1 MRDNGSGAGA
11 EDWTKRFVQHPMREA
26 VLGELHARPF
36 HALVTPRTVI
46 HYAFMSTAETAAED
60 RARLAARCEARGLP
74 KPGPNTRHMV
84 LKLGEAALR
93 WETHAEF
100 TTYSFDMPP
109 PKDGVDPLPAL
120 FGKDFQPP
128 GPLIVACRLELVHDD
143 VPLKERLAGFD
154 PASLAVSLVA
164 GGRALIAT
172 DFKPNDHGRTDI
184 LVVDTGMFPQ
194 EPGSTAQRLLEI
206 ETYRTMA
213 LLGLPETQRLTP
225 VIRRIE
231 SELSSITERIRMSSD
246 LEQNRHLLA
255 DLTGLAAD
263 LEAATATTGYR
274 FGASRAYFEIV
285 RARLDVIDE
294 KALDG
299 YVTWSVFLNRRL
311 LPAMRT
317 IQATDSGQSELAAKL
332 ARAAELLRTRVDVEL
347 ERQNKALL
355 ETMNRRGRIQLR
367 MQQTVEGLS
376 VAAISYYVIGLVSYL
391 AKTVTFINHSVD
403 PEAVTAAAV
412 LPVVLLVWLMV
423 RRIRR
428 AFEGPGHAEE

>member
-1 MRDNGSGAGA
+1 MRDNGTIA
-11 EDWTKRFVQHPMREA
+11 EDWTKRFVQHPLREA
-26 VLGELHARPF
+26 VLGEIHARPF
-36 HALVTPRTVI
+36 HPLVTPRTVL

-60 RARLAARCEARGLP
+60 RERLAARCEMRGIER
-74 KPGPNTRHMV
+74 PGPNTRHMV
-84 LKLGEAALR
+84 MKLGEASLR
-93 WETHAEF
+93 WETHTEF
-100 TTYSFDMPP
+100 TTYSFDLPP
-109 PKDGVDPLPAL
+109 PAEGVDPVPAL

-128 GPLIVACRLELVHDD
+128 GPLIVACRLDLVHDD
-143 VPLKERLAGFD
+143 KPIKERLASFD
-154 PASLAVSLVA
+154 PNSLAVSLVL
-164 GGRALIAT
+164 GGRALIAS
-172 DFKPNDHGRTDI
+172 DFRPNDHGRTDI
-184 LVVDTGMFPQ
+184 LVVDTGMYPQ
-194 EPGSTAQRLLEI
+194 EPGSTVQRLLEI

-213 LLGLPETQRLTP
+213 LLGLPETQRLGP
-225 VIRRIE
+225 IIRRIE
-231 SELSSITERIRMSSD
+231 GDLSSITERIRLSTD
-246 LEQNRHLLA
+246 LEQNRNLLA

-263 LEAATATTGYR
+263 LEAATAATGYR

-285 RARLDVIDE
+285 RARLDVVDE

-317 IQATDSGQSELAAKL
+317 IQATDIAQAELAAKL

-376 VAAISYYVIGLVSYL
+376 VAAISYYVIGLVGYL
-391 AKTVTFINHSVD
+391 AKSVTFIDHGID
-403 PEAVTAAAV
+403 PDLLTAVAV
-412 LPVVLLVWLMV
+412 VPVVLLVWLMV

-428 AFEGPGHAEE
+428 RFESHGHAEEE

>member
-11 EDWTKRFVQHPMREA
+11 GDWTKRFVQHPLREA

-36 HALVTPRTVI
+36 HPLVTPRTVL
-46 HYAFMSTAETAAED
+46 HYAFMSSAETAAED
-60 RARLAARCEARGLP
+60 RARLAARCEAKGIA
-74 KPGPNTRHMV
+74 KPEANTRHMV
-84 LKLGEAALR
+84 LQLGEASLR

-100 TTYSFDMPP
+100 TTYSFDMAPP
-109 PKDGVDPLPAL
+109 GESEDPVPAL
-120 FGKDFQPP
+120 FGHDFQPP
-128 GPLIVACRLELVHDD
+128 GPLIVACRLDLVHDD
-143 VPLKERLAGFD
+143 VPMKERLAVFD
-154 PASLAVSLVA
+154 PSSLAVSLVA
-164 GGRALIAT
+164 GGRALIAS
-172 DFKPNDHGRTDI
+172 DFRPNDHGRTDI
-184 LVVDTGMFPQ
+184 LIVDTGMFPQ

-225 VIRRIE
+225 IIRRIE
-231 SELSSITERIRMSSD
+231 SELSSISERIRLSSD

-263 LEAATATTGYR
+263 LEAATASTGYR
-274 FGASRAYFEIV
+274 FNASRAYYEIV
-285 RARLDVIDE
+285 RSRLDVIDE

-317 IQATDSGQSELAAKL
+317 IQATDGGQADLAAKL

-391 AKTVTFINHSVD
+391 AKTVTLINHAVD
-403 PEAVTAAAV
+403 PEVVTAVAV

-428 AFEGPGHAEE
+428 AFEGSGHAED

>member
-1 MRDNGSGAGA
+1 MRDNGSGASA
-11 EDWTKRFVQHPMREA
+11 EDWTKRFVQHPLREA

-36 HALVTPRTVI
+36 HPLRTPRTVI
-46 HYAFMSTAETAAED
+46 HYAFMSTAESAAQD
-60 RARLAARCEARGLP
+60 RERLASRCEAKGLS

-84 LKLGEAALR
+84 LPLGEAWLR

-109 PKDGVDPLPAL
+109 PKEGEDPLPAL
-120 FGKDFQPP
+120 FGREFHPP
-128 GPLIVACRLELVHDD
+128 GPLIVAARLDLVADD
-143 VPLKERLAGFD
+143 VPLKERLAAFD
-154 PASLAVSLVA
+154 PASLAVSLVN

-172 DFKPNDHGRTDI
+172 DFRPNDHGRTDI
-184 LVVDTGMFPQ
+184 LVVDTGMYPQ
-194 EPGSTAQRLLEI
+194 EPGSTVQRLLEI

-231 SELSSITERIRMSSD
+231 TELSSISERIRLSGD

-263 LEAATATTGYR
+263 LEAATASTGYR
-274 FGASRAYFEIV
+274 FGASRAYYEIV

-294 KALDG
+294 KPLDG

-317 IQATDSGQSELAAKL
+317 IQATDTGQADLAAKL

-391 AKTVTFINHSVD
+391 AKTVTYINHAID
-403 PEAVTAAAV
+403 PEFVTALAV

-428 AFEGPGHAEE
+428 AFERPGHAEE